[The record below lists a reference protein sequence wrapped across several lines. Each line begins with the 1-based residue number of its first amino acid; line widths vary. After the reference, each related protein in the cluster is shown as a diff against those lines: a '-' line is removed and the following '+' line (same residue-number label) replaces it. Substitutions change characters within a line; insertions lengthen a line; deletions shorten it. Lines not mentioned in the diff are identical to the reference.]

1 MHMVVSTIVSAA
13 IMVFAITAVGFLIGK
28 VNKFGDSDELIDVTD
43 EKGE

>member
-43 EKGE
+43 KKGE

>member
-1 MHMVVSTIVSAA
+1 MHMVVSTIISAA

-28 VNKFGDSDELIDVTD
+28 VNKFGDSDELIDVTN